1 VKYVVVGVTLAVHVG
16 KDWGVGKMCAMSRR
30 SSRLDEGVDD
40 VAHGEDG
47 AHDERRGAEE
57 EDDDV
62 LGDHPPGQGAMEQL
76 QVEDHCAPPRVSAR
90 VSNHKEE
97 EEEEG

>member
-1 VKYVVVGVTLAVHVG
+1 MLVKVGEG
-16 KDWGVGKMCAMSRR
+16 KNCMRCRA

-76 QVEDHCAPPRVSAR
+76 QVEDHCAPPRVSAC
-90 VSNHKEE
+90 VGNHEE
-97 EEEEG
+97 EEESSSTSIAQASYLGG